1 MTSDETGARLFLG
14 ENMGGPEI
22 VALANGMAAVFS
34 NRSPDK
40 DESKRNEDSL
50 GVFPVGNEAVVI
62 AVADGMGGQPMG
74 GEAADITIDTLG
86 KSLARAA
93 RGDSESDGRLR
104 PAILDG
110 VDSANAAVKALGV
123 GAATTLV
130 VAQVQGTT
138 VRPYHVGDSHL
149 LVVGNRGK
157 VRFQTIAHSPVGY
170 AVEAGVLDEKGAMF
184 HEDRHLVSNMIGS
197 PEMHVDIGSRI
208 RLQKRDT
215 LVLGSDGL
223 FDNLHLDEIVE
234 IARKGPLKKVAQTLH
249 QRCVKRMQ
257 QEHATA
263 PSKPDDMTFVVFRLS

>member
-1 MTSDETGARLFLG
+1 MTADETGTRLLLG
-14 ENMGGPEI
+14 ENMPGPEI
-22 VALANGMAAVFS
+22 VSLPVGMVAVFS

-40 DESKRNEDSL
+40 DDGKRNEDSL
-50 GVFPVGNEAVVI
+50 GVFPLAADAVVI

-86 KSLARAA
+86 KSLAGA
-93 RGDSESDGRLR
+93 GPNGQLR

-130 VAQVQGTT
+130 VAQVQGNT
-138 VRPYHVGDSHL
+138 VRSYHVGDSHL
-149 LVVGNRGK
+149 LLVGNRGK

-197 PEMHVDIGSRI
+197 PEMHVDIGSKI
-208 RLQKRDT
+208 RLQQRDT

-234 IARKGPLKKVAQTLH
+234 IARKGPLRKVAESLH
-249 QRCVKRMQ
+249 ASCVKRMQ
-257 QEHATA
+257 HEHDTV
-263 PSKPDDMTFVVFRLS
+263 PSKPDDMTFAVFRLS

>member
-1 MTSDETGARLFLG
+1 GARLFLG

-22 VALANGMAAVFS
+22 VALANGMVAVFS
-34 NRSPDK
+34 TRSPDK

-50 GVFPVGNEAVVI
+50 GLFPVGNEAVVI

-74 GEAADITIDTLG
+74 GEAADIAIDTLG
-86 KSLARAA
+86 TSLAGA
-93 RGDSESDGRLR
+93 GSNGRLR

-110 VDSANAAVKALGV
+110 VDSADAAVKSLGV

-130 VAQVQGTT
+130 VAQVQGKT

-149 LVVGNRGK
+149 LLVGNRGK

-223 FDNLHLDEIVE
+223 FDNLHLDEIVQ
-234 IARKGPLKKVAQTLH
+234 ISRKGPLQKVAQNLH
-249 QRCVKRMQ
+249 QTCVKRMQ
-257 QEHATA
+257 QGHGAA
-263 PSKPDDMTFVVFRLS
+263 PSKLDDMTFVVFRLS